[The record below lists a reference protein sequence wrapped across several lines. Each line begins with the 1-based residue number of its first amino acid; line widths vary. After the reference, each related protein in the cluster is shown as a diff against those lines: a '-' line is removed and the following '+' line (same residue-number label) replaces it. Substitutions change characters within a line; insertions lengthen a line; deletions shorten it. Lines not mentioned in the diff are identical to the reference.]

1 MSIEAGSVI
10 ELRWLDFDHPVFPPS
25 DNALEHPSGLL
36 AAGGNLH
43 PETLITAYHQGIFP
57 WYSEGEPPLWWTPDP
72 RAVLE
77 PGDLII
83 NRTTAK
89 LIRNTRFKF
98 TTDREFGQVINAC
111 AEVRRGETWITREM
125 IEAYECLHLA
135 GYAHSL
141 EVWEND
147 QLVGGLY
154 GVAIG
159 SVFCG
164 ESMFHRSANA
174 SKLAFICLS
183 QTLFGQGFGMIDCQ
197 LQNPFLQSLGVKEI
211 RRQKFEKKLHQLRDS
226 QCPWPGEWRL

>member
-1 MSIEAGSVI
+1 MI

-25 DNALEHPSGLL
+25 KNALESPSGLL

-43 PETLITAYHQGIFP
+43 PQTLITAYYQGIFP

-83 NRTTAK
+83 NRTSAK
-89 LIRNTRFKF
+89 LIRSNRFRF
-98 TTDREFGQVINAC
+98 TTDRDFGQVIKAC

-125 IEAYECLHLA
+125 IEAYERLHLA
-135 GYAHSL
+135 GHAHSL
-141 EVWEND
+141 EVWEQD

-154 GVAIG
+154 GVAVG

-183 QTLFGQGFGMIDCQ
+183 RTLFEQGFRMIDCQ

-211 RRQKFEKKLHQLRDS
+211 RRREFEEKLHRLRDGR
-226 QCPWPGEWRL
+226 CPWPGEWRL

>member
-1 MSIEAGSVI
+1 MI
-10 ELRWLDFDHPVFPPS
+10 ELRWLDFDDPVFPSS
-25 DNALEHPSGLL
+25 DDALEHPSGLL

-43 PETLITAYHQGIFP
+43 PQTLITAYHQGIFP

-83 NRTTAK
+83 NRTSAK
-89 LIRNTRFKF
+89 LIRNNRFRF
-98 TTDREFGQVINAC
+98 TTDRDFGQVINAC

-125 IEAYECLHLA
+125 IEAYESLYLT

-141 EVWEND
+141 EVWEQD

-154 GVAIG
+154 GVAVG

-183 QTLFGQGFGMIDCQ
+183 RTLFEQGFRMIDCQ
-197 LQNPFLQSLGVKEI
+197 LQNPFLLSLGVKEI
-211 RRQKFEKKLHQLRDS
+211 PRQEFEEKLHRLRGS
-226 QCPWPGEWRL
+226 RCPWPGDWRL